1 LVTRSNR
8 IIVTWHA
15 TGVLAATDPWI
26 RWDWISRHGDD
37 ITAAL
42 REHVYLTVVAMAAGL
57 VISFAV
63 ALVARRWRWL
73 QTPLLGFSGLL
84 YTIPSLALFAFLLP
98 ITGLSRSTALIG
110 LTSYTLLI
118 LTRNIIAGLDGVPPD
133 VLEAATGMGYGST
146 RRLVRIELPL
156 ALPTIMAG
164 IRIATVTTIG
174 LVTVA
179 ALIGQGALGALIK
192 EGIERPFRTPLVVGS
207 VLSIALAIVADVALA
222 LLLRVLTP
230 WTRKRAAP

>member
-1 LVTRSNR
+1 
-8 IIVTWHA
+8 
-15 TGVLAATDPWI
+15 
-26 RWDWISRHGDD
+26 
-37 ITAAL
+37 L
-42 REHVYLTVVAMAAGL
+42 REVDPEV
-57 VISFAV
+57 
-63 ALVARRWRWL
+63 R
-73 QTPLLGFSGLL
+73 
-84 YTIPSLALFAFLLP
+84 
-98 ITGLSRSTALIG
+98 
-110 LTSYTLLI
+110 
-118 LTRNIIAGLDGVPPD
+118 
-133 VLEAATGMGYGST
+133 EAARGMGMSGWQLF
-146 RRLVRIELPL
+146 RRVELPL
-156 ALPTIMAG
+156 GMPLVMAG

>member
-1 LVTRSNR
+1 MLV
-8 IIVTWHA
+8 A
-15 TGVLAATDPWI
+15 QADPWV
-26 RWDWISRHGDD
+26 RWDWIGRHGDD
-37 ITAAL
+37 IARAL
-42 REHVYLTVVAMAAGL
+42 REHVYLTVVSMAAGL
-57 VISFAV
+57 AISFV
-63 ALVARRWRWL
+63 LALGARRWRWL
-73 QTPLLGFSGLL
+73 QTPLLGLSGAL

-98 ITGLSRSTALIG
+98 ITGLSRMTALIG

-118 LTRNIIAGLDGVPPD
+118 LTRNIIAGLDGVPGD
-133 VLEAATGMGYGST
+133 VLEAATGMGYGPT
-146 RRLVRIELPL
+146 RRLLAIELPL

-164 IRIATVTTIG
+164 VRIATVTTIG

-207 VLSIALAIVADVALA
+207 VLSIVLAIVADLALA

-230 WTRKRAAP
+230 WSRKRAAE

>member
-1 LVTRSNR
+1 LVTRSNV
-8 IIVTWHA
+8 IIVRWHA
-15 TGVLAATDPWI
+15 TGVLGATDPWI

-37 ITAAL
+37 ITAAV
-42 REHVYLTVVAMAAGL
+42 REHVYLTVVAMAVGL
-57 VISFAV
+57 VISFGV

-98 ITGLSRSTALIG
+98 ITGLSRATALIG

-118 LTRNIIAGLDGVPPD
+118 LTRNIVAGLDGVPAD
-133 VLEAATGMGYGST
+133 VLEAATGMGYGRT
-146 RRLVRIELPL
+146 RRLLRIELPL

-164 IRIATVTTIG
+164 VRIATVTTIG

>member
-1 LVTRSNR
+1 
-8 IIVTWHA
+8 
-15 TGVLAATDPWI
+15 VLGASDPWV
-26 RWDWISRHGDD
+26 RWDWTSRHADD
-37 ITAAL
+37 IAAAL
-42 REHVYLTVVAMAAGL
+42 REHVYLTALAMAFGL
-57 VISFAV
+57 AISFAL

-73 QTPLLGFSGLL
+73 QTPLLGLSGAL

-118 LTRNIIAGLDGVPPD
+118 LTRNIIAGLDGVPED
-133 VLEAATGMGYGST
+133 VLEAATGMGYGPT
-146 RRLVRIELPL
+146 RRLVSIELPL

-164 IRIATVTTIG
+164 VRIATVTTIG

-207 VLSIALAIVADVALA
+207 VLSIALAIVADLALA
-222 LLLRVLTP
+222 LLLRLLTP
-230 WTRKRAAP
+230 WTRRR